1 MPKERS
7 PLAPALW
14 LTVAATAIPSL
25 LYQNSGYYQFG
36 YRFSLDYMVFLVMLI
51 AVGNRRLSWLFKA
64 LVVIAAGINLF
75 GAITFDRF
83 TQFTYD
89 DTFFP
94 HGNN

>member
-1 MPKERS
+1 
-7 PLAPALW
+7 

-36 YRFSLDYMVFLVMLI
+36 YRFSLDYLVFLVMLL
-51 AVGNRRLSWLFKA
+51 AVGSRRLSWIWKTLMVLA
-64 LVVIAAGINLF
+64 IGINLF
-75 GAITFDRF
+75 GAITFDRY
-83 TQFTYD
+83 TQFTYE